1 MTIIGGRR
9 YLLPPFLLRRIGSDM
24 NLYVEHTLST
34 KIYNKAHNQ
43 DSQEVVVD
51 PATLIL
57 IGKISIRIIRL
68 IKSCKDS
75 NEERTAAVQYPTTNE
90 NKILKKIVRRELGWL
105 KYAIMGRRIVKAIK
119 EVGTDLTYGELE
131 AAELYRDNDSF
142 TIYNGEK
149 YYEL

>member
-1 MTIIGGRR
+1 
-9 YLLPPFLLRRIGSDM
+9 M
-24 NLYVEHTLST
+24 NPYVEHTLST
-34 KIYNKAHNQ
+34 KIYNKAHNK

-75 NEERTAAVQYPTTNE
+75 NEERTVAVQYPTINE
-90 NKILKKIVRRELGWL
+90 NKILKRIVRRELGWL
-105 KYAIMGRRIVKAIK
+105 KYAIMGRRIITAIK
-119 EVGTDLTYGELE
+119 EVGADLTCGELE

>member
-1 MTIIGGRR
+1 
-9 YLLPPFLLRRIGSDM
+9 M
-24 NLYVEHTLST
+24 NPYVEHTLST
-34 KIYNKAHNQ
+34 KIYNKAHNK

-75 NEERTAAVQYPTTNE
+75 NEERTAAVKYPTTNE

-105 KYAIMGRRIVKAIK
+105 KYAIMGRGIVKAIK

>member
-1 MTIIGGRR
+1 
-9 YLLPPFLLRRIGSDM
+9 M
-24 NLYVEHTLST
+24 NPYVEHTLST
-34 KIYNKAHNQ
+34 KIYNKAHNK
-43 DSQEVVVD
+43 DSEEVFVD

-75 NEERTAAVQYPTTNE
+75 NEERTATVKHPATNE
-90 NKILKKIVRRELGWL
+90 NKILKRIVRRELGWL
-105 KYAIMGRRIVKAIK
+105 KYAIMGRRIITSIK
-119 EVGTDLTYGELE
+119 EVGADLTCGELE
-131 AAELYRDNDSF
+131 AAELYTDNDSF

>member
-1 MTIIGGRR
+1 
-9 YLLPPFLLRRIGSDM
+9 M

-34 KIYNKAHNQ
+34 KIYNRAQNK
-43 DSQEVVVD
+43 DSEEVVVD

-57 IGKISIRIIRL
+57 IGKISVTIIRL

-75 NEERTAAVQYPTTNE
+75 NEERTAAVKYPTTNE

-105 KYAIMGRRIVKAIK
+105 KYVIMGRRIVKAIK

-131 AAELYRDNDSF
+131 AAELYRNNDSF